1 MLVYYSSA
9 SGNTERFIKQLGL
22 PALRLPLDSG
32 EPTPKITHA
41 FVLVCPTYADG
52 QGRGAVPKSVIKAL
66 NNNQTRSLLIGV
78 IASGNRNF
86 GALFAQSGTIISRKC
101 NVPLLY
107 RFELSGTPQD
117 VHKVHHG
124 LKQFWNHHGHVIH
137 SSFFELP

>member
-78 IASGNRNF
+78 IASGNRTSARYLPNL
-86 GALFAQSGTIISRKC
+86 APLFHVSATCHCCIDLNCQ
-101 NVPLLY
+101 
-107 RFELSGTPQD
+107 EH
-117 VHKVHHG
+117 HKMYTRYVTG
-124 LKQFWNHHGHVIH
+124 
-137 SSFFELP
+137 